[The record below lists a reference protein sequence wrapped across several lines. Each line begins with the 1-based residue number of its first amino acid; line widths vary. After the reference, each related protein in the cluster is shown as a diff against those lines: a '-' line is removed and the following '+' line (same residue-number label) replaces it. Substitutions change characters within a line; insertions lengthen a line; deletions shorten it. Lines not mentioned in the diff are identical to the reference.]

1 VDFVGYFLSGHYP
14 KREEVEQWL
23 PRATFFVEETDMV
36 LPGWIWPFAV
46 SILGLLIVVALIF
59 FATRSK

>member
-1 VDFVGYFLSGHYP
+1 
-14 KREEVEQWL
+14 
-23 PRATFFVEETDMV
+23 MV